1 MAREFICPKCG
12 ADITD
17 SYCDDDPDVGISGGW
32 YCDACEEGYP
42 DEYDQY
48 DPEVE

>member
-17 SYCDDDPDVGISGGW
+17 SHVEDDPSVGIYGGW

-42 DEYDQY
+42 DEHDQY
-48 DPEVE
+48 DPEDA